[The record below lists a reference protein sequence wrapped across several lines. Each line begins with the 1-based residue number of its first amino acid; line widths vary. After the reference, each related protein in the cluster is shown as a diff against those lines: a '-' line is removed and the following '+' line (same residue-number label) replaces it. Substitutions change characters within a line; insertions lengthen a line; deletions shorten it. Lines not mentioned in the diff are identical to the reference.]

1 MEKSKKIKFILGLF
15 YLIAISS
22 FLILFFSKFS
32 MSELTSYKFIQQ
44 NSEYFLTL
52 KKNDLFFL
60 CFVFL
65 IGTILWVFAAGFGS
79 PVALIGGFIFGKW
92 LGTIIVVLGLSV
104 GATFLYIFGN
114 YFFKDFIK
122 EKFLTKFEN
131 LESKFKKSELFYL
144 VVYRFIGGI
153 PFAISNVLPCIF
165 NVKKSNFFLA
175 TLLGIT
181 PQIFLLVSLGSGIEK
196 IIQQNIEAPSTK
208 DLLFSPEIYIPVVC
222 FTLLVALSL
231 IGRKLFYRK

>member
-1 MEKSKKIKFILGLF
+1 
-15 YLIAISS
+15 
-22 FLILFFSKFS
+22 

-114 YFFKDFIK
+114 YFLKDFIK

-153 PFAISNVLPCIF
+153 PFAISNVF
-165 NVKKSNFFLA
+165 
-175 TLLGIT
+175 
-181 PQIFLLVSLGSGIEK
+181 
-196 IIQQNIEAPSTK
+196 
-208 DLLFSPEIYIPVVC
+208 
-222 FTLLVALSL
+222 ALY
-231 IGRKLFYRK
+231 F